1 MSNAVNENSCAFKT
15 YLKTNHRLMYQKYRA
30 EVISWA
36 SNQCNEI
43 TGPSGLSA
51 WILTPME
58 WAVSPPKR
66 TLNAAGVLV
75 IAAIFDILI
84 PIEAPANNAN
94 NAVVKIW
101 EMSKNNRAAI
111 VQALQIMKTR
121 QIHTMPDCD
130 ISEMSDVMFGMTSV
144 TNEEIFAHLRA
155 AYSELDQNDYSIIYS
170 RLQHQSC
177 PPKITRLSQRL
188 IVIFMLSWHPLG
200 NLPLNWQKLTISWKR
215 SSQITLDM

>member
-1 MSNAVNENSCAFKT
+1 MSKAVNENCGLFKT
-15 YLKTNHRLMYQKYRA
+15 DLKTNPLLMYQKYRA

-43 TGPSGLSA
+43 TGPSGLLA
-51 WILTPME
+51 WVLTPVE
-58 WAVSPPKR
+58 WAAFPPNR
-66 TLNAAGVLV
+66 TLNAAGVAV
-75 IAAIFDILI
+75 IFDILT

-121 QIHTMPDCD
+121 QIHTMPDSD

-144 TNEEIFAHLRA
+144 TNAEIFAHLRA
-155 AYSELDQNDYSIIYS
+155 AYSES
-170 RLQHQSC
+170 
-177 PPKITRLSQRL
+177 
-188 IVIFMLSWHPLG
+188 
-200 NLPLNWQKLTISWKR
+200 
-215 SSQITLDM
+215 